1 MALSAIVEALASLP
15 AVHNRWGGSRLD
27 PYYRALL
34 GQWRRVVQ
42 VFGVERRKKPPLS
55 FMSIDEYCAK
65 FQAEQQHMSEQ
76 QS

>member
-1 MALSAIVEALASLP
+1 M
-15 AVHNRWGGSRLD
+15 D
-27 PYYRALL
+27 PYYRTLL